1 MPATDSMARSEVP
14 ARSLVTAGDKQ
25 FLARFESCSLP
36 EAEWTHLAHI
46 RVAWVCLNLLN
57 PDQALARIREGILR
71 YNTVVLHRRHKY
83 HETVTVAYT
92 MIVAGRMSEGEAWC
106 DFAEHIDDLLDSDS
120 PILLGYYSKAMLFS
134 DHARESFVHPD
145 LEALPTW
152 ISIDGREV

>member
-1 MPATDSMARSEVP
+1 MARSEVP

-57 PDQALARIREGILR
+57 PDLALARIREGILR
-71 YNTVVLHRRHKY
+71 YNTEVLHRRHKY